1 MNKKEERAKLLA
13 EMKEMNEKAANE
25 KRSFSEDEKKVFA
38 EKEERFR
45 VLSAEIETE
54 EREQKLNGFT
64 DTLPKGGED
73 KPKTSERKG
82 FFRTI
87 STYLT
92 FLDFEYSTYQ
102 KLTFV
107 PSMKRA

>member
-1 MNKKEERAKLLA
+1 MGEWLAFTFALTGRVGNVDMVPRALPWATNLL
-13 EMKEMNEKAANE
+13 
-25 KRSFSEDEKKVFA
+25 
-38 EKEERFR
+38 
-45 VLSAEIETE
+45 
-54 EREQKLNGFT
+54 GFQ
-64 DTLPKGGED
+64 PAQGR
-73 KPKTSERKG
+73 RKG

-102 KLTFV
+102 KLIFV

>member
-1 MNKKEERAKLLA
+1 MVPRALPWATNLL
-13 EMKEMNEKAANE
+13 
-25 KRSFSEDEKKVFA
+25 
-38 EKEERFR
+38 
-45 VLSAEIETE
+45 
-54 EREQKLNGFT
+54 GFQ
-64 DTLPKGGED
+64 PAQGR
-73 KPKTSERKG
+73 RKG